1 MEKTCSELRIVE
13 EIQYDL
19 DVTYQEKAKAII
31 KKQMN
36 LIVTLKGTYA
46 SLEKSGS
53 EVLNQISIL
62 ECNLSKMLLLTPK
75 ELVSK
80 TEELDVVNNIF
91 VEEPG
96 EISGVRIPI
105 QKR

>member
-1 MEKTCSELRIVE
+1 
-13 EIQYDL
+13 
-19 DVTYQEKAKAII
+19 
-31 KKQMN
+31 MN